1 MNEDKTLFHIGSA
14 PHIGS
19 HDTTRR
25 LMLDVIIALIPAIGV
40 ATFFFGF
47 RVLALCAVS
56 VIFCVLFEF
65 LYRMLMKKPQT
76 IGDLSA
82 CITGLLLAMS
92 LPATTPYWALAVG
105 AFFAIV
111 IVKQLYGGIGKN
123 FMNPALAA
131 RVFMFIS
138 FPGYVNTWS
147 KPLSTLGV
155 FDDISA
161 LSAAGS
167 ADAITSATPMMM
179 LHDGILPLEYSYR
192 EMLAGQRPGSL
203 GEAAIV
209 ALVLGGL
216 YLLFRKVI
224 TLRIPA
230 TFIGTVAVLTFFFP
244 QGGNAGLTWMAYQLL
259 GGGLIMGAFF
269 MATDYSTSPVTR
281 GGQWIYGIGCGL
293 LTVFIR
299 YFGSYPEGVS
309 FAILIMNSCVWLFD
323 KWGKPRRFG
332 AVKAPKKAKKAKEA
346 AKDEN

>member
-1 MNEDKTLFHIGSA
+1 MSETKNLFRISSA
-14 PHIGS
+14 PHITS

-40 ATFFFGF
+40 ATYFFGL

-56 VIFCVLFEF
+56 VISCVLAEF
-65 LYRMLMKKPQT
+65 LYRLLMKKPQT

-92 LPATTPYWALAVG
+92 LPVTTPYWTIAVG
-105 AFFAIV
+105 AVFSIV

-123 FMNPALAA
+123 FMNPALAG
-131 RVFMFIS
+131 RVFLFIA
-138 FPGYVNTWS
+138 FPAFVNTWS
-147 KPLSTLGV
+147 KPLATLGV
-155 FDDISA
+155 FDAMPTDINA
-161 LSAAGS
+161 V
-167 ADAITSATPMMM
+167 TSATPMMT
-179 LHDGILPLEYSYR
+179 LQTGALPEAYSYQQ
-192 EMLAGQRPGSL
+192 MLVGQRPGSL
-203 GEAAIV
+203 GEAAIA

-224 TLRIPA
+224 TLRIPL
-230 TFIGTVAVLTFFFP
+230 TYLGTVALLTFFFP
-244 QGGNAGLTWMAYQLL
+244 QAGNAGLPWMLYQLL
-259 GGGLIMGAFF
+259 SGGLVMGALF

-309 FAILIMNSCVWLFD
+309 FAILVMNACVWLFD

-332 AVKAPKKAKKAKEA
+332 AKKSPKKAKEA
-346 AKDEN
+346 ANDGK

>member
-1 MNEDKTLFHIGSA
+1 MSENKTLFHLSSA

-40 ATFFFGF
+40 ATFFFGY
-47 RVLALCAVS
+47 RVLALCGVS
-56 VIFCVLFEF
+56 VVFCVLFEF
-65 LYRMLMKKPQT
+65 LYRLLMKKPQS

-92 LPATTPYWALAVG
+92 LPATTPYWTLAVG

-147 KPLSTLGV
+147 TPLATLGV
-155 FDDISA
+155 MDDISA
-161 LSAAGS
+161 ISRATS
-167 ADAITSATPMMM
+167 VDAVTSATPMML
-179 LHDGILPLEYSYR
+179 LHDGVLPLEYSYR
-192 EMLAGQRPGSL
+192 EMLAGQRPGSM

-209 ALVLGGL
+209 ALLLGGL
-216 YLLFRKVI
+216 YLLLRKVI

-230 TFIGTVAVLTFFFP
+230 TYLGTVVLLTFLFP
-244 QGGNAGLTWMAYQLL
+244 QGGNEALPWMIYQLL
-259 GGGLIMGAFF
+259 SGGLVMGAFF

-309 FAILIMNSCVWLFD
+309 FAILIMNACVWLFD

-332 AVKAPKKAKKAKEA
+332 TKNAPRKQKKAKEA
-346 AKDEN
+346 AKDED